1 MKVVSNTSP
10 ICYLLLIGQ
19 IDLLPALFDEILI
32 PQAVRIELADDNA
45 PDVVQRWITQPP
57 RWIQVR
63 SVTASSDPILNR
75 LHRGEREAIVLAQ
88 SLPADLIILDEK
100 IARQVARTQ
109 GLSVTGLLGI
119 LDEAATRDLLN
130 LPEAVEHLR
139 QTNFRASPRILKSL
153 LDRRFRQI
161 DQKKQPKE

>member
-45 PDVVQRWITQPP
+45 PDVVQKWITQPP
-57 RWIQVR
+57 
-63 SVTASSDPILNR
+63 